1 MDSVGIIGIGAM
13 GNGIAKNLIKA
24 GYPLVAYRRNTDSS
38 IAAAGELEALGAKVT
53 DKLSELFEAVDVLI
67 LCVPDSQ
74 IVEELLT
81 GKDGLSNCPSSSVR
95 SVLDFSTSHPDST
108 KKLALLLKK
117 RGIDMLDTPMTGSVR
132 EAAEGTIKLI
142 VGGEKAVFERHEK
155 LLNSVASMVLFA
167 GGHGSGN
174 LVKLA
179 NNYLAVLDQTVTA
192 GISIVLERNGVP
204 SDVYVKFLG
213 SSSANSG
220 GFKLM
225 MNRIATG
232 DFSKKF
238 GLGLALKDIGYCKD
252 VFDLPITET
261 LYAILKEASDAGF
274 RDKDVGT
281 VYSFLKGKM

>member
-1 MDSVGIIGIGAM
+1 M

-38 IAAAGELEALGAKVT
+38 IAAAGELEALGATVT
-53 DKLSELFEAVDVLI
+53 DKLSELFKAVRVLI
-67 LCVPDSQ
+67 LCVPNSQ
-74 IVEELLT
+74 IVEELLI
-81 GKDGLSNCPSSSVR
+81 GKNGLSKYPNSSVG

-108 KKLALLLKK
+108 KKLALILKK
-117 RGIDMLDTPMTGSVR
+117 QGIDMLDTPMTGSVR

-155 LLNSVASMVLFA
+155 ILNSVASMVLFA
-167 GGHGSGN
+167 GDHGSGN
-174 LVKLA
+174 MIKLA

-192 GISIVLERNGVP
+192 GISIVLERNNIP

-225 MNRIATG
+225 MNRITTG
-232 DFSKKF
+232 DFTKKF
-238 GLGLALKDIGYCKD
+238 GLDLALKDIGYCKD
-252 VFDLPITET
+252 VFNLPITDT
-261 LYAILKEASDAGF
+261 LYTILKEASDAGF
-274 RDKDVGT
+274 RDKDVGM
-281 VYSFLKGKM
+281 VYSFLKERL